1 MVASN
6 CSGIVLPPAT
16 WMLAVVPDWMCWISP
31 FDIASFRINVLVQP
45 LSLATRI
52 VSPVSDV
59 IWNVSSIPLPG
70 GANFTLFVL

>member
-1 MVASN
+1 M
-6 CSGIVLPPAT
+6 
-16 WMLAVVPDWMCWISP
+16 PDWMCWISP

-70 GANFTLFVL
+70 EANVIFLLLYNCLTVRRTG